1 MISSSSVLSSLTLSV
16 GWQRVRDYV
25 ALTKPRLTALALLT
39 TLVGFLMG
47 SFHSFDGL
55 RVLSTL
61 MGAAFVGGGANALN
75 QWWEREAD
83 ALMHRTQSRPLP
95 AGRLLPIE
103 ALVFGLVASGA
114 GVLMLG
120 MFVNPL
126 ASLLALITLGVYVLL
141 YTPLKR
147 RTCLCT
153 LIGAIPG
160 AIPPMIGWVAARGHL
175 SLEAWILFAIL
186 FFWQLPHFL
195 AIAWLYRD
203 EYARAGFQMLPVVE
217 PDGASTVRQ
226 MMVYSVALF
235 PTTLLPAALGMAG
248 WVYVVGAVVVSGWF
262 LRTVILMARGRSG
275 ALANRVFLASV
286 GYLPILLCL
295 MVVDK
300 IPL

>member
-1 MISSSSVLSSLTLSV
+1 
-16 GWQRVRDYV
+16 
-25 ALTKPRLTALALLT
+25 
-39 TLVGFLMG
+39 
-47 SFHSFDGL
+47 
-55 RVLSTL
+55 
-61 MGAAFVGGGANALN
+61 MGAALVGGGANALN

-83 ALMHRTQSRPLP
+83 ALMPRTQSRPLP

-103 ALVFGLVASGA
+103 ALVFGLVASGV

-126 ASLLALITLGVYVLL
+126 VSLLALITLGVYVLL

-160 AIPPMIGWVAARGHL
+160 AIPPMIGWAAARGHL

-217 PDGASTVRQ
+217 PDGASTARQ
-226 MMVYSVALF
+226 MMVYSLALF
-235 PTTLLPAALGMAG
+235 PTTLLPAVLGVAG
-248 WVYVVGAVVVSGWF
+248 WVYVVGAVVVDGWF
-262 LRTVILMARGRSG
+262 LSTVILMARGRSA
-275 ALANRVFLASV
+275 ALASRVFLSSV
-286 GYLPILLCL
+286 AYLPILLCL

-300 IPL
+300 APL

>member
-1 MISSSSVLSSLTLSV
+1 MSSSSSALTSLALSV

-55 RVLSTL
+55 RLLYTL
-61 MGAAFVGGGANALN
+61 MGAALVGGGANALN

-83 ALMHRTQSRPLP
+83 ALMPRTQSRPLP

-103 ALVFGLVASGA
+103 ALVFGLVASGV

-126 ASLLALITLGVYVLL
+126 VSLLALITLGVYVLL

-160 AIPPMIGWVAARGHL
+160 AIPPMIGWAAARGHL

-217 PDGASTVRQ
+217 PDGASTARQ
-226 MMVYSVALF
+226 MMVYSLALF
-235 PTTLLPAALGMAG
+235 PTTLLPAVLGVAG
-248 WVYVVGAVVVSGWF
+248 WVYVVGAVVVDGWF
-262 LRTVILMARGRSG
+262 LSTVILMARGRSA
-275 ALANRVFLASV
+275 ALASRVFLSSV
-286 GYLPILLCL
+286 AYLPILLCL

-300 IPL
+300 APL